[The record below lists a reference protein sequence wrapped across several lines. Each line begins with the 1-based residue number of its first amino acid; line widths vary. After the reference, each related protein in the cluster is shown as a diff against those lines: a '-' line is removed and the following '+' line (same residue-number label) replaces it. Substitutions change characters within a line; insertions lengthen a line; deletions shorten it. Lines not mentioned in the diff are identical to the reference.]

1 VRLQF
6 GVRADLFRFGVDD
19 HLVGQPADF
28 PHVSGVRWHALVSPK
43 GNVAVQVSEQTTV
56 FGNVGYGFHSNDA
69 RDVVVASPDSIVIPR
84 ALGAELGMRHYWT
97 GGTLAAALWGTDL
110 QSELVYDGDEGTTE
124 PSGRTRRYGLDL
136 EGRIRLTRW
145 LWADADVNLAHGRF
159 RDEPQKVNRI
169 PLAPEVTSTG
179 GLTARDLG
187 PMSGGLRYRHIGSRA
202 ADQADSITARGYS
215 VVELFATWQ
224 LSRVQLFAAVDNL
237 FNAVWNE
244 AQFAT
249 TSRLPGE
256 LAPVTE
262 LNFTPGAPRTIQVG
276 LDYRF

>member
-1 VRLQF
+1 
-6 GVRADLFRFGVDD
+6 
-19 HLVGQPADF
+19 
-28 PHVSGVRWHALVSPK
+28 
-43 GNVAVQVSEQTTV
+43 
-56 FGNVGYGFHSNDA
+56 
-69 RDVVVASPDSIVIPR
+69 
-84 ALGAELGMRHYWT
+84 M
-97 GGTLAAALWGTDL
+97 
-110 QSELVYDGDEGTTE
+110 
-124 PSGRTRRYGLDL
+124 
-136 EGRIRLTRW
+136 
-145 LWADADVNLAHGRF
+145 NLAHGRL

-276 LDYRF
+276 LDSRF

>member
-1 VRLQF
+1 
-6 GVRADLFRFGVDD
+6 
-19 HLVGQPADF
+19 
-28 PHVSGVRWHALVSPK
+28 
-43 GNVAVQVSEQTTV
+43 
-56 FGNVGYGFHSNDA
+56 
-69 RDVVVASPDSIVIPR
+69 
-84 ALGAELGMRHYWT
+84 MRHYWT

-136 EGRIRLTRW
+136 EARIRLTRW

-224 LSRVQLFAAVDNL
+224 LSRVQ
-237 FNAVWNE
+237 
-244 AQFAT
+244 
-249 TSRLPGE
+249 GE